1 MRDFDL
7 VDDPVEG
14 PIPAHTGD
22 FDLVERDPGGTIP
35 TPVAPQQGLLGAPA
49 DFRQQ
54 AMQQYGQRIGS
65 IAQPTP
71 QNPVTSAIGQAVTGG
86 PIEDP
91 SAPELMRAPGLPA
104 IGRAVMGVPFQ
115 DVKSKKQMLRKQL
128 GGKIKF
134 STDIYGNDLAEID
147 GARYPLNM
155 PGLSVQDMIDMSTEG
170 MSLLPAGFS
179 TKIKRAIARHP
190 AAAISSALTVVAS
203 DKAAQALGAE
213 GNFDPIKT
221 AAVSVGPILG
231 DIAVTGYNWAK
242 RLAGFGSDVY
252 YKIGQGFTRKG
263 RNVLQEELGP
273 VMARQLNRPDLRP
286 YLDDIQR
293 QSGGISSP
301 QDAARMAG
309 MRQRG
314 LEPTAGQAA
323 APQSP
328 VRQLEQ
334 MAGANTSQPAFGS
347 EVAANIQAGMARSQE
362 ALRTTGQESVQRA
375 LGNTMTRR
383 GQLGEV
389 LKRSLMSRRDASEQ
403 VYRDLYTQADQL
415 GARIDPA
422 TVQTFAQQ
430 LRDSRQ
436 ITRMQSKPTGRHL
449 RDLENMAQDPQ
460 GLTLEDMR
468 DWISDAKTLRAS
480 DDVPKNKRALSIL
493 IDNTES
499 AMDDGRIGI
508 SGPQEALGLYRQAQA
523 ARARHGQRFEYQMM
537 GGSPVRNI
545 VQRMVAGGQGQRAV
559 DMTDYADAAGELTQ
573 FIRSGLAGKA
583 NITRDLEPLYREMG
597 RNPNSRQWRAFKEE
611 VFLELLRP
619 AMKGSRVPGREVFD
633 GARLRDDW
641 NKALANEDMNNFIGR
656 VFTDRERNRIQ
667 QYVDDAYD
675 ITEGVRRTKVSPEM
689 KEQYRRT
696 AHGLPFLSQSRQE
709 ILKAIPFVGD
719 VLEARTQRAV
729 DNILQSGQV
738 PAPLQTIGIPGFV
751 GSGVGAGQIYENL

>member
-1 MRDFDL
+1 MARDFDL
-7 VDDPVEG
+7 VENPVSG
-14 PIPAHTGD
+14 PIPISTGD
-22 FDLVERDPGGTIP
+22 FDLVDEDPKMSAP
-35 TPVAPQQGLLGAPA
+35 AMPQQGLLGAQA

-71 QNPVTSAIGQAVTGG
+71 PNPVTSAIGQAVTGG
-86 PIEDP
+86 PIEDQ
-91 SAPELMRAPGLPA
+91 SAPELIRAPNVPP

-115 DVKSKKQMLRKQL
+115 DIKAQKQMLRKQL
-128 GGKIKF
+128 GNKVKF
-134 STDIYGNDLAEID
+134 SKDIYDNELVEID
-147 GARYPLNM
+147 GARYPLNK
-155 PGLSVQDMIDMSTEG
+155 PGLSVQDMISMSTEG
-170 MSLLPAGFS
+170 VSLLPAGFS

-190 AAAISSALTVVAS
+190 AAAITSALTVAAS
-203 DKAAQALGAE
+203 DAAARGLGAQE
-213 GNFDPIKT
+213 NFDPIKT

-231 DIAVTGYNWAK
+231 DIAITGYNWGK
-242 RLAGFGSDVY
+242 RLAGFGSEVY

-263 RNVLQEELGP
+263 RNVLEEQVGP

-314 LEPTAGQAA
+314 LDPTAGEAA

-328 VRQLEQ
+328 IRQLEQ
-334 MAGANTSQPAFGS
+334 MAGVNTSQPAFGS
-347 EVAANIQAGMARSQE
+347 EVASNIDAAMRQSRE
-362 ALRTTGQESVQRA
+362 ALRTTGVENVQRE
-375 LGNTMTRR
+375 LGGTMTRR

-403 VYRDLYTQADQL
+403 VYRDLYNQADQI
-415 GARIDPA
+415 GSRIDPA
-422 TVQTFAQQ
+422 TVRSFAEQFRADRRVKR
-430 LRDSRQ
+430 LRNSPVNDELK
-436 ITRMQSKPTGRHL
+436 T
-449 RDLENMAQDPQ
+449 LEEMVEDPQ
-460 GLTLEDMR
+460 GVTLEEMT
-468 DWISDAKTLRAS
+468 DWLSDLKTAGFE
-480 DDVPKNKRALSIL
+480 DKVPKNQRAYAILS
-493 IDNTES
+493 NEAEQ
-499 AMDDGRIGI
+499 AMNDGRIGI
-508 SGPQEALGLYRQAQA
+508 TGPQEALVLYRRAQTV
-523 ARARHGQRFEYQMM
+523 RAQHGQRFQTQFVE
-537 GGSPVRNI
+537 GVPVRNI
-545 VQRMVAGGQGQRAV
+545 VQRLVAGGRKQRDV
-559 DMTDYADAAGELTQ
+559 EMVDYADAGGELTRFMQ
-573 FIRSGLAGKA
+573 AGLGGKPGV
-583 NITRDLEPLYREMG
+583 TRDLEPLYREMG
-597 RNPNSRQWRAFKEE
+597 NNPNSRQWRAFKEE

-641 NKALANEDMNNFIGR
+641 NKALANEDMNNFINR

-667 QYVDDAYD
+667 QYVDDAHD
-675 ITEGVRRTKVSPEM
+675 ITEGVKRTKVSPEM

-751 GSGVGAGQIYENL
+751 GSGVVGGSIYENM